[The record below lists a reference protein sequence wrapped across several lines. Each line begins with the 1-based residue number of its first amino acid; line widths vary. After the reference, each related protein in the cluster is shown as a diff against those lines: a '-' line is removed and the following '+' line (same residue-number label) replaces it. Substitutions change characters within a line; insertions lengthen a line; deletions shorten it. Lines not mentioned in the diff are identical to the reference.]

1 MNIIDTYNDIV
12 TYFQNKTFDLLTWR
26 CYASNISPVL
36 SEKVEND
43 ANAYDLNEQ
52 VIPVINTALQS
63 IEKLEE
69 THNSFISV
77 TNRLDE
83 KFTELFGFELD
94 ADIILYLGLCNGAG
108 WATNLNGRKVVLLGI
123 EKIIELNWCDEDSM
137 LTLIYH
143 ELGHIWHSIAG
154 NLYYT
159 TDKKNEKSL
168 WQLYQEGVAMYC
180 EQLLCNNFNHYHQ
193 DKNGWL
199 DWCLENEVSI
209 KTEYLRRMNNFE
221 STQDFF
227 GDWCSYMGYTDVGY
241 FLGCEFIKTLA
252 IKYSL
257 KEIANL
263 DIKVI
268 ASEFENFTK

>member
-1 MNIIDTYNDIV
+1 M
-12 TYFQNKTFDLLTWR
+12 YFQNKTFDLLTWR

>member
-252 IKYSL
+252 IIYSL

>member
-1 MNIIDTYNDIV
+1 LNIIDTYNDIV
-12 TYFQNKTFDLLTWR
+12 MYFQNKTFDLLTWR

>member
-12 TYFQNKTFDLLTWR
+12 MYFQNKTFDLLTWR